1 VRLRGSFD
9 VGGAIRLHEASCRL
23 EREPNDY
30 TGRMI
35 CGPGT
40 VSGRQAAT
48 SATTA
53 RKREQGRNADA
64 QKRIDTPIPPLV
76 ARCKPSVGWESTLY
90 AGATWPAAEPG
101 ARLVEW

>member
-1 VRLRGSFD
+1 
-9 VGGAIRLHEASCRL
+9 
-23 EREPNDY
+23 
-30 TGRMI
+30 MI

-40 VSGRQAAT
+40 VTGRQAAT

-76 ARCKPSVGWESTLY
+76 VQSKPSVGGNRRCTP
-90 AGATWPAAEPG
+90 GATWPAAEPG
-101 ARLVEW
+101 AGLVELKSTSA